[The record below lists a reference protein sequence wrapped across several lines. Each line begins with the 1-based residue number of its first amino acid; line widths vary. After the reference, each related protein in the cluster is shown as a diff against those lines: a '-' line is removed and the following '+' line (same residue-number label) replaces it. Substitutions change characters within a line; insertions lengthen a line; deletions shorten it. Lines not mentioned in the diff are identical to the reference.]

1 MTKCTYSIS
10 IITKTVRLIVK
21 MILSF
26 VVIFVKILRDFLTI
40 LHTYNAQIIFENI
53 NFVLIH
59 FCFEIV

>member
-21 MILSF
+21 MVLSF
-26 VVIFVKILRDFLTI
+26 VVLFVKILRDFLI
-40 LHTYNAQIIFENI
+40 IIHTHNAQIIFDNI
-53 NFVLIH
+53 NCVLIH